1 MQMGSYRQGTRP
13 SAPRPPSVFFDG
25 TRLGLEGTMVVTLAI
40 AIPSGL
46 HIGLSAIL
54 GYAIRL
60 ADGLPAGAKPFTLFG
75 FIFAGLLGVIAMSMI
90 LFFALSIPTMV
101 YSMGLVALMLRYVG
115 KRYPRE
121 KLASSIIGG
130 ILGLIVGIAS
140 TTLLFLL
147 MGFRPTIA
155 LYINLFRW
163 PQIMTVDGIVALW
176 FSLNPLANAFAG
188 AQIGWRLGKQIEELT
203 QHWFW

>member
-60 ADGLPAGAKPFTLFG
+60 ADGLPAAANPFSLFG

-90 LFFALSIPTMV
+90 LFFALSIPTMA

-130 ILGLIVGIAS
+130 VMGLIVGLAS

-147 MGFRPTIA
+147 MDFRPTIA
-155 LYINLFRW
+155 LYVDLFRW
-163 PQIMTVDGIVALW
+163 PQIMAVDGIVALW

-188 AQIGWRLGKQIEELT
+188 AQIGWRLGKQIEELK
-203 QHWFW
+203 QYWFW